1 MCQRLRLIGL
11 FGVVLAALATP
22 GFAFAQYSEP
32 HSIPGRGEIIAPIP
46 TGKPDENGFWGALQ
60 LLVGSQSFALGNQDI
75 AVRGLIDS
83 SGLLTGQPGTYIG
96 NGEVA
101 LRSGDFGRKSYQPG
115 YQISLG
121 YKFDNGLSVYGKFGQ
136 LTRTKYS
143 AGASGPSPAF
153 FRARTDLAD
162 TFLLSPVFNF
172 SPEYSGPDIK
182 TPFDLNLANPIGNF
196 NGIWNGA
203 IQMDIQFEQ
212 AFTQG
217 EIGARVPLFETDYS
231 RVYGFGGGR
240 HAWFF
245 ERFYWRTVATDIDG
259 ISFPRDVAIYTNT
272 LSQRMYGPY
281 LGCGHEIYVGKSL
294 ALSLDLSGAALID
307 LAKQRV
313 KYKLGDESTSAKRKR
328 IDYEIVPNINLDLN
342 WMWYPIEGVQLQA
355 GYSFQSYF
363 GTRYMKEPVA
373 FNFGALDPATPLRGY
388 RYVSLFTFGVGF
400 FF

>member
-1 MCQRLRLIGL
+1 MCHRLIGL
-11 FGVVLAALATP
+11 LGVMLAVLATP
-22 GFAFAQYSEP
+22 AITLAQPYTDSY
-32 HSIPGRGEIIAPIP
+32 SIPGRPEVIAPLP

-60 LLVGSQSFALGNQDI
+60 LLVGSQSFALGQQDI
-75 AVRGLIDS
+75 AVRGIIDT

-115 YQISLG
+115 YQFSLG
-121 YKFDNGLSVYGKFGQ
+121 YKFDNGLSVWTKFGQ
-136 LTRTKYS
+136 LVRTRYS
-143 AGASGPSPAF
+143 TGASGPAPAF

-162 TFLLSPVFNF
+162 TFLTSPVFNF
-172 SPEYSGPDIK
+172 NPLYSGPDIK
-182 TPFDLNLANPIGNF
+182 TPFDLGLANPVGNF

-217 EIGARVPLFETDYS
+217 EIAARVPLFETDFS

-240 HAWFF
+240 YAWFF
-245 ERFYWRTVATDIDG
+245 ERFYWRTQAADIDG
-259 ISFPRDVAIYTNT
+259 ISFPQDVAIYTNT

-281 LGCGHEIYVGKSL
+281 LGCGHEIYLGKRL
-294 ALSLDLSGAALID
+294 AVALDLSAAGLVN
-307 LAKQRV
+307 LSKHRV
-313 KYKLGDESTSAKRKR
+313 KYKLGDETNSAKRKR
-328 IDYEIVPNINLDLN
+328 LDYDLVPNVNVDLN

-363 GTRYMKEPVA
+363 ATRYMKEPVA
-373 FNFGALDPATPLRGY
+373 FNFGALDPATPLRAY